1 MAMADETFDKTIVYK
16 GGNDDAMPA
25 DGDTTLRPSDRT
37 LLAGGAMMQT
47 TGSTLEPADR
57 TLRPQGAAM
66 PQTPMFSAQANGL
79 QVFNLKG
86 EAYQEVRQLSDN
98 SGEAQVFLVS
108 KDDKEYV
115 LKVYYP
121 NFDVNKKVLQTV
133 RSLQFEMIVSVY
145 DYGKTY
151 VGGKNRHYELM
162 EYLRG
167 GTLHDVKLEGDVKR
181 FRRLALQGAAALAYC
196 HKSGLLHK
204 DVKPTNFFF
213 RDEARK
219 QLVLGDFGI
228 SALQDEPGKPFRT
241 TQARTPIYAAP
252 EMYVDVI
259 DGIVDITEAADYYS
273 LGMTLF
279 ALWLGENPIST
290 NERNMMKLKNEG
302 RLPRLGELPENVRTL
317 IQGLTAVNQQ
327 SRWGY
332 QEVERWFLGEDVAVD
347 ISSPFLRYKSFM
359 VDPERNLMADNVL
372 ELVPMMLQNEQL
384 AKNYLY
390 DGQIVQWLDACG
402 NTKLSVLVRNIVSYK
417 YPNDQQAGLMAACF
431 AMTPTLPYHDLDG
444 MACEDVHDLST
455 ALLTHADKYGLLLR
469 NPNDTVFLW
478 LESHTKLDIT
488 RLRSFFGD
496 DSDGRVGVL
505 RLAYEIDPDLPF
517 LPKVQSMTIEEIVHA
532 FGHDNLPDDS
542 WHSLVDGRLLSWL
555 YAHYDLTLIEPVRK
569 LTEGQTYSKS
579 LAYKVLYTLQPTVAY
594 DLVRAMTP
602 AAVGELLANQ
612 LVEQQSAHN
621 SELPAIFADF
631 VDTADGRFAFFAKKH
646 GWHQLLA
653 EAKACFDLD
662 SEENHNRLGAY
673 DLRTALYRFCRI
685 LGGRPPYRLADGTV
699 LTDGQRLPQ
708 LVPQQVRSDMR
719 NGALAQWL
727 AVAYHEDP
735 DKDFTETY
743 SYERELEAWVMAIG
757 RLDPQNQ
764 YYCRFMKAREDTQA
778 RTASVKKQWK
788 AANYTEKLWK
798 YGFLAVALVW
808 IAMIFIYGLADRSYM
823 FSHPITTF
831 ILPVGGMS
839 GIIVATRSYFKGFGS
854 TISMLIGALGFASVY
869 IPYYTLRYID
879 AEQPGLFHLAVAAFS
894 AVYIAI
900 CYLTDFKRSQNI
912 DPAMFD
918 QVLKNQD
925 IRSQLLEPLYYTFKT
940 RSQRYKASSF
950 SLLDEVSDQVRS
962 MSGETVVHYMLWT
975 LFALVMIV
983 VLSLLSPDLLGLLS

>member
-25 DGDTTLRPSDRT
+25 DGDATLRPSDRT

-273 LGMTLF
+273 LGMTLY

-327 SRWGY
+327 NRWGY

-372 ELVPMMLQNEQL
+372 ELMPMMLQNEQL

-402 NTKLSVLVRNIVSYK
+402 NTKLSVLVRNIISYK

-517 LPKVQSMTIEEIVHA
+517 LPKVPSMTIEEIVHA

-542 WHSLVDGRLLSWL
+542 
-555 YAHYDLTLIEPVRK
+555 
-569 LTEGQTYSKS
+569 
-579 LAYKVLYTLQPTVAY
+579 
-594 DLVRAMTP
+594 
-602 AAVGELLANQ
+602 
-612 LVEQQSAHN
+612 
-621 SELPAIFADF
+621 
-631 VDTADGRFAFFAKKH
+631 
-646 GWHQLLA
+646 
-653 EAKACFDLD
+653 
-662 SEENHNRLGAY
+662 
-673 DLRTALYRFCRI
+673 
-685 LGGRPPYRLADGTV
+685 
-699 LTDGQRLPQ
+699 
-708 LVPQQVRSDMR
+708 
-719 NGALAQWL
+719 
-727 AVAYHEDP
+727 
-735 DKDFTETY
+735 
-743 SYERELEAWVMAIG
+743 
-757 RLDPQNQ
+757 
-764 YYCRFMKAREDTQA
+764 
-778 RTASVKKQWK
+778 
-788 AANYTEKLWK
+788 
-798 YGFLAVALVW
+798 
-808 IAMIFIYGLADRSYM
+808 
-823 FSHPITTF
+823 
-831 ILPVGGMS
+831 
-839 GIIVATRSYFKGFGS
+839 
-854 TISMLIGALGFASVY
+854 
-869 IPYYTLRYID
+869 
-879 AEQPGLFHLAVAAFS
+879 
-894 AVYIAI
+894 
-900 CYLTDFKRSQNI
+900 
-912 DPAMFD
+912 
-918 QVLKNQD
+918 
-925 IRSQLLEPLYYTFKT
+925 
-940 RSQRYKASSF
+940 
-950 SLLDEVSDQVRS
+950 
-962 MSGETVVHYMLWT
+962 
-975 LFALVMIV
+975 
-983 VLSLLSPDLLGLLS
+983 